1 MLGYVGKPSST
12 ATRRRVVAQW
22 LLAAAAALLASTPA
36 ALAQEDDDEGSFEV
50 RTASSELLDGVYY
63 VNALIDLRLSSEATE
78 ALDAGVPLAVHI
90 EIDLIRVRRFWID
103 DEEYDVDQR
112 FVLEHHALTERYIV
126 RNLNRGDQASFA
138 TLTAA
143 LSYLGRIERLP
154 FIDAPLLEPE
164 HSYDARIRAE
174 LDMDEFSGPLRL
186 LTFWRREFS
195 LSSEWFRWRLLSS

>member
-1 MLGYVGKPSST
+1 VLGSVGKPSLS
-12 ATRRRVVAQW
+12 ATRRSIIAQW
-22 LLAAAAALLASTPA
+22 LSAAAAALLGSAPL
-36 ALAQEDDDEGSFEV
+36 ALAQEDDEGSFEV
-50 RTASSELLDGVYY
+50 RTASSELIDGVYY
-63 VNALIDLRLSSEATE
+63 VNSLIDLRMSREATE
-78 ALDAGVPLAVHI
+78 ALDSGVPLVVRI

-143 LSYLGRIERLP
+143 LSNLGRIERLP
-154 FIDAPLLEPE
+154 LIDATLLEPGR
-164 HSYDARIRAE
+164 SYDARIRVE